1 MVSAL
6 AATSSAALQGWSAA
20 AGAQRMQRQGAS
32 REASATEQAGEE
44 RSASTPDARA
54 ANDAEQARA
63 LQREIERLSA
73 RDKEVR
79 AHEQAHMA
87 AGAGLVTR
95 GASYSY
101 VKGPDGRRYATGGEV
116 GIDTSPGKTPQ
127 ETIDKA
133 QRIRAAAL
141 APAQPSGQ
149 DLQVAA
155 QATQMKMQAQME
167 LMLQRRN
174 AAYSGMA
181 EESGG
186 STAQRRTP
194 LYAVA

>member
-1 MVSAL
+1 MASAL
-6 AATSSAALQGWSAA
+6 AATSFASPLGWNTA
-20 AGAQRMQRQGAS
+20 AGALRAQRQRTAG
-32 REASATEQAGEE
+32 EASSTEAPTEARG
-44 RSASTPDARA
+44 ANAPDAQ
-54 ANDAEQARA
+54 ANEAEQARA

-95 GASYSY
+95 GANYTY
-101 VKGPDGRRYATGGEV
+101 VIGPDGRRYATGGEV
-116 GIDTSPGKTPQ
+116 GIDTSPGQTPQ
-127 ETIDKA
+127 ETIAKA
-133 QRIRAAAL
+133 QRIRAAAM

-149 DLQVAA
+149 DMQVAA
-155 QATQMKMQAQME
+155 QAMQMQMQAQME

-174 AAYSGMA
+174 AAYSRMA
-181 EESGG
+181 EETDD
-186 STAQRRTP
+186 STAQRRAQ

>member
-1 MVSAL
+1 MASAL
-6 AATSSAALQGWSAA
+6 AATSFASPPGWSSAA
-20 AGAQRMQRQGAS
+20 AALRVQRQRAS
-32 REASATEQAGEE
+32 SEASTTELPTEAG
-44 RSASTPDARA
+44 RTAAPDARA

-95 GASYSY
+95 GANYTY
-101 VKGPDGRRYATGGEV
+101 VMGPDGRRYATGGEV
-116 GIDTSPGKTPQ
+116 GIDTSPGQTPQ
-127 ETIDKA
+127 ETIAKA
-133 QRIRAAAL
+133 QRIRAAAM

-149 DLQVAA
+149 DMQVAA
-155 QATQMKMQAQME
+155 QATQMQMQAQME

-181 EESGG
+181 EESGD
-186 STAQRRTP
+186 STVQRRTP

>member
-1 MVSAL
+1 MASAL
-6 AATSSAALQGWSAA
+6 AATSFASPPGWSSAA
-20 AGAQRMQRQGAS
+20 AALRVQRQRAS
-32 REASATEQAGEE
+32 SEASTTELPTEAG
-44 RSASTPDARA
+44 RTAASDARA

-63 LQREIERLSA
+63 LQREIDRLSA

-95 GASYSY
+95 GANYTY
-101 VKGPDGRRYATGGEV
+101 TMGPDGRRYATGGEV
-116 GIDTSPGKTPQ
+116 GIDTSPGQTPQ
-127 ETIDKA
+127 ETIAKA
-133 QRIRAAAL
+133 QRIRAAAM

-149 DLQVAA
+149 DMQVAA
-155 QATQMKMQAQME
+155 QATQMQMQAQME

-174 AAYSGMA
+174 AAYSRMA
-181 EESGG
+181 EETDD
-186 STAQRRTP
+186 STAQRRAQ

>member
-1 MVSAL
+1 MASAL
-6 AATSSAALQGWSAA
+6 AATSFASPPGWNTA
-20 AGAQRMQRQGAS
+20 AGALRAQRQRAAG
-32 REASATEQAGEE
+32 EASSTEAPTEARG
-44 RSASTPDARA
+44 ANAPDAQ
-54 ANDAEQARA
+54 ANEAEQARA

-95 GASYSY
+95 GASYTY
-101 VKGPDGRRYATGGEV
+101 VMGPDGRRYATGGEV
-116 GIDTSPGKTPQ
+116 GIDTSPGQTPQ
-127 ETIDKA
+127 ETIAKA
-133 QRIRAAAL
+133 QRIRAAAM

-149 DLQVAA
+149 DMQVAA
-155 QATQMKMQAQME
+155 QATQMQMQAQME

-174 AAYSGMA
+174 AAYSRMA
-181 EESGG
+181 EETDD
-186 STAQRRTP
+186 STAQRRAQ